1 MEQIKKLRPF
11 CLFAKGYFPFI
22 EETIEALDYYNLL
35 QKVVDELNKV
45 IENENVIVDN
55 FENLYNKFIELQS
68 YVEHYF
74 DNLDVQEEINNKLD
88 EMALSGEL
96 EDLLR
101 NQRTATSNYVS
112 QTYTKKESDFAD
124 VDLINMTASDFYAL
138 WDALEQEFPNKIK
151 SYTYGYDDFQ
161 NPLKYYTIEQ
171 NSKKDCGKNESD
183 VYYTDTLE
191 NNMHSSPVMF
201 FTTGIH
207 GNEKLPVYHLYKAFE
222 TFLQGN
228 KSSDNFILDNFSFVI
243 LPCCNPSGLNNNTRD
258 NGNNVNIN
266 RNFNTPAWE
275 TQPDTDKGDS
285 PADQKETQ
293 FIQNVLE
300 SYNSQ
305 KFRNG
310 MIVTDWHSHNYYLHS
325 DKRVLWF
332 TINNYSY
339 KDYLL
344 KQAENLKRMILNSYP
359 DLAVDETNPD
369 EHFIRFVTGATQSN
383 MELYAHKKGFKAS
396 TTEVPDQFTEG
407 VRYSLKAHKIAYIII
422 TNTILQMTKYCGVAP
437 LTRYNQLAQIGCTNE
452 NTLIEVINKVPNN
465 SELVITMS
473 TASTLFNDMPTYKGN
488 IVHGLLSIKKAP
500 RFESE
505 IARLTY
511 TSYGYKN
518 PKMWI
523 ASYNNNDHFYGW
535 VEVQKSVYGNINEIN
550 FATENTNPTLA
561 EVCEAMDWG
570 TIAVLRIASTSSNL
584 YSDVG
589 NRLGILTIKK
599 PRYTEVDC
607 EIEFID
613 ASSDFEKMY
622 NFYYRG
628 TLRGWRKSRGVYG
641 KVSEI
646 TSTSDPSIAN
656 LCDAMENGSIA
667 VIRVSS
673 SSSQLYTDVGNKL
686 GILTIKKPNYSNTD
700 CQLEFT
706 GVSSDFEV
714 YKGVYYRGT
723 LRAWKQ
729 VQFVT
734 PE

>member
-1 MEQIKKLRPF
+1 MDKLKKIRPF
-11 CLFAKGYFPFI
+11 CLFMKGYFPFI
-22 EETIEALDYYNLL
+22 EETMEAVDYYNLL
-35 QKVVDELNKV
+35 QKVVEKLNEV
-45 IENENVIVDN
+45 ISNENEIVDN
-55 FENLYNKFIELQS
+55 FENLYQAYIQLKD
-68 YVEHYF
+68 YVDHYF

-124 VDLINMTASDFYAL
+124 VDLINMGASDFYAL

-201 FTTGIH
+201 FTSGIH

-222 TFLQGN
+222 TFLHGN

-258 NGNNVNIN
+258 NANGVNIN
-266 RNFNTPAWE
+266 RNFDTSAWE
-275 TQPDTDKGDS
+275 SQPDTDKGDA

-310 MIVTDWHSHNYYLHS
+310 MIVTDWHSHNYYLHD

-332 TINNYSY
+332 TINNYTY

-359 DLAVDETNPD
+359 QLAVDETNPN
-369 EHFIRFVTGATQSN
+369 EHFIRFVTGVSQSN
-383 MELYAHKKGFKAS
+383 MELYSHKKGFKAS

-407 VRYSLKAHKIAYIII
+407 VRYTLMGHKIAYMII
-422 TNTILQMTKYCGVAP
+422 TNTILQITQYCGKAP
-437 LTRYNQLAQIGCTNE
+437 LSRYNQLAQIGCTNE

-465 SELVITMS
+465 SELTITLS
-473 TASTLFNDMPTYKGN
+473 SDSTLFSDMPTYRGN
-488 IVHGLLSIKKAP
+488 TVRGLLTIKKAP

-523 ASYNNNDHFYGW
+523 ASYNNVDHFYGW
-535 VEVQKSVYGNINEIN
+535 KEVAKSIYGNINEIN
-550 FATENTNPTLA
+550 FQEENTDPTIA

-570 TIAVLRIASTSSNL
+570 TIAVLRIGTSGTNL

-589 NRLGILTIKK
+589 NRLGVLTIKK
-599 PRYTEVDC
+599 PRSNEVDC

-613 ASSDFEKMY
+613 SGSDFEKMY

-628 TLRGWRKSRGVYG
+628 TFRGWRKSRGVYG

-656 LCDAMENGSIA
+656 LCESMENGSIA

-673 SSSQLYTDVGNKL
+673 TSSQLYADCENVL
-686 GILTIKKPNYSNTD
+686 GFLTIEKPNYSNVD
-700 CQLEFT
+700 CAIKFISS
-706 GVSSDFEV
+706 SSDFEV
-714 YKGVYYRGT
+714 KFTNYYRGS
-723 LRAWKQ
+723 LRSWKK